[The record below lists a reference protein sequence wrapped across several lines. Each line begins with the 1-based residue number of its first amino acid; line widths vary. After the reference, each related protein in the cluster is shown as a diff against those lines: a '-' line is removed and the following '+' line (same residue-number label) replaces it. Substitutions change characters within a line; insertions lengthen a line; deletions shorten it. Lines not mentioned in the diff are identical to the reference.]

1 VVASS
6 VLRRIGIARENELQ
20 NLLVLR
26 PYHWAL
32 LEIAEDSPHGALEM
46 RPLRRDGFFYRP
58 VPGQAIE
65 RRVKSDV
72 GLDKRKHWS
81 IGA

>member
-1 VVASS
+1 MAS
-6 VLRRIGIARENELQ
+6 GILGGFSITGENEPQ

-26 PYHWAL
+26 PYHRAL
-32 LEIAEDSPHGALEM
+32 LEIAEDSPHRAFEM
-46 RPLRRDGFFYRP
+46 RPLRRDGLFDRP

-65 RRVKSDV
+65 RRVKSNI